1 MQMEVR
7 TITVGYRE
15 VPVLDQVSLQI
26 GAGELVGIIGCTGC
40 GKTTLLKAMAGLI
53 EVQGGEILLDG
64 ENIFA
69 RRFDRAILRKKVGM
83 VFQYPEYQLFAQTVE
98 KDVGFGL
105 KYSRLGYL
113 EKQERIRWALEQM
126 GFSYEEIKDQ
136 SPLALSGGEK
146 RRVAIAGVLATKPE
160 LLMLDE
166 PLAGLDPMAREAF
179 LEFLERLTR
188 QGVSVVMVSHNV
200 DALAEHAG
208 RIIGMKNGKIVL
220 DGSCREVL
228 GDSRALRKIG
238 LLGSEAAQTAELL
251 QANGVLPAVSE
262 EQASGV
268 LEAASGRQASGVL
281 PTALEEQTDGVQ
293 AVASDGRANGVLSAA
308 SEGQSAELLRG
319 LPVTYEAL
327 RDEIIGAL
335 IGKKGENG

>member
-7 TITVGYRE
+7 KLTVGYGTAW
-15 VPVLDQVSLQI
+15 VLDQVSLQV
-26 GAGELVGIIGCTGC
+26 GAGEFVGIVGCTGC
-40 GKTTLLKAMAGLI
+40 GKTTLLKAMAGLLK
-53 EVQGGEILLDG
+53 VQGGEILLDG
-64 ENIFA
+64 ENIFS
-69 RRFDRAILRKKVGM
+69 RRFDRSVLRRKVGM

-105 KYSRLGYL
+105 KYSRLSRE
-113 EKQERIRWALEQM
+113 EKQERVRWALEQM

-136 SPLALSGGEK
+136 SPLSLSGGEK

-179 LEFLERLTR
+179 LEFLEKLTG
-188 QGVSVVMVSHNV
+188 QGVTVLMVSHNL
-200 DALAEHAG
+200 DALAEHAA
-208 RIIGMKNGKIVL
+208 RIIGMKQGKIVM
-220 DGSCREVL
+220 DGSCQEVL
-228 GDSRALRKIG
+228 GDSRALRTIG

-251 QANGVLPAVSE
+251 QESGVLPELLRANGVLPE
-262 EQASGV
+262 
-268 LEAASGRQASGVL
+268 
-281 PTALEEQTDGVQ
+281 D
-293 AVASDGRANGVLSAA
+293 
-308 SEGQSAELLRG
+308 SAERSGLTPALQEEDENVWAEEKRILPGSG

-335 IGKKGENG
+335 TGKKGENR

>member
-7 TITVGYRE
+7 KLTVGYGTAW
-15 VPVLDQVSLQI
+15 VLDQVSLQV
-26 GAGELVGIIGCTGC
+26 GAGEFVGIVGCTGC
-40 GKTTLLKAMAGLI
+40 GKTTLLKAMAGLM

-64 ENIFA
+64 ENIFS
-69 RRFDRAILRKKVGM
+69 RRFDRTVLRRKVGM

-105 KYSRLGYL
+105 KYSRLSRE
-113 EKQERIRWALEQM
+113 EKQKRVRWALEQM

-136 SPLALSGGEK
+136 SPLSLSGGEK

-179 LEFLERLTR
+179 LEFLEKLTE
-188 QGVSVVMVSHNV
+188 QGVTVLMVSHNL
-200 DALAEHAG
+200 DALAEHAA
-208 RIIGMKNGKIVL
+208 RIIGMKQGKIVM
-220 DGSCREVL
+220 DGSCQEVL
-228 GDSRALRKIG
+228 GDSRALRTIG

-251 QANGVLPAVSE
+251 QESGVLPELLRANGVLPE
-262 EQASGV
+262 
-268 LEAASGRQASGVL
+268 
-281 PTALEEQTDGVQ
+281 D
-293 AVASDGRANGVLSAA
+293 
-308 SEGQSAELLRG
+308 SAERSGLTLALQEEDENVWAEEKRILSGSG

-327 RDEIIGAL
+327 RNEIIGAL
-335 IGKKGENG
+335 TGKKGENR

>member
-7 TITVGYRE
+7 KLTVGYGTAW
-15 VPVLDQVSLQI
+15 VLDQVSLQV
-26 GAGELVGIIGCTGC
+26 GAGEFVGIVGCTGC
-40 GKTTLLKAMAGLI
+40 GKTTLLKAMAGLM

-64 ENIFA
+64 ENIFS
-69 RRFDRAILRKKVGM
+69 RRFDRTVLRRKVGM

-105 KYSRLGYL
+105 KYSRLSRE
-113 EKQERIRWALEQM
+113 EKQKRVRWALEQM

-136 SPLALSGGEK
+136 SPLSLSGGEK

-179 LEFLERLTR
+179 LEFLEKLTE
-188 QGVSVVMVSHNV
+188 QGVTVLMVSHNL
-200 DALAEHAG
+200 DALAEHAA
-208 RIIGMKNGKIVL
+208 RIIGMKQGKIVM
-220 DGSCREVL
+220 DGSCQEVL
-228 GDSRALRKIG
+228 GDSRALRTIG

-251 QANGVLPAVSE
+251 QESGVLPELLRANGVLPE
-262 EQASGV
+262 
-268 LEAASGRQASGVL
+268 
-281 PTALEEQTDGVQ
+281 D
-293 AVASDGRANGVLSAA
+293 
-308 SEGQSAELLRG
+308 SAERSGLTLALQEEDENVWAEEKRILPGSG

-335 IGKKGENG
+335 TGKKGENR

>member
-7 TITVGYRE
+7 KLTVGYGTAW
-15 VPVLDQVSLQI
+15 VLDQVSLQV
-26 GAGELVGIIGCTGC
+26 GAGEFVGIVGCTGC
-40 GKTTLLKAMAGLI
+40 GKTTLLKAMAGLM

-64 ENIFA
+64 ENIFS
-69 RRFDRAILRKKVGM
+69 RRFDRTVLRRKVGM

-105 KYSRLGYL
+105 KYSRLSRE
-113 EKQERIRWALEQM
+113 EKQERVRWALEQM

-136 SPLALSGGEK
+136 SPLSLSGGEK

-179 LEFLERLTR
+179 LEFLEKLTG
-188 QGVSVVMVSHNV
+188 QGVTVLMVSHNL
-200 DALAEHAG
+200 DALAEHAA
-208 RIIGMKNGKIVL
+208 RIIGMKQGKIVM
-220 DGSCREVL
+220 DGSCQEVL
-228 GDSRALRKIG
+228 GDSRALRTIG

-251 QANGVLPAVSE
+251 QESGVLPEHLRANGVLPE
-262 EQASGV
+262 
-268 LEAASGRQASGVL
+268 
-281 PTALEEQTDGVQ
+281 D
-293 AVASDGRANGVLSAA
+293 
-308 SEGQSAELLRG
+308 SAERSGLTPALQEEDENVWAEEKRILPGSG

-335 IGKKGENG
+335 TGKKGENR

>member
-7 TITVGYRE
+7 KLTVGYGTAW
-15 VPVLDQVSLQI
+15 VLDQVSLQV
-26 GAGELVGIIGCTGC
+26 GAGEFVGIVGCTGC
-40 GKTTLLKAMAGLI
+40 GKTTLLKAMAGLL
-53 EVQGGEILLDG
+53 EVQDGEILLDG
-64 ENIFA
+64 ENIFS
-69 RRFDRAILRKKVGM
+69 RRFDRTVLRRKVGM

-105 KYSRLGYL
+105 KYSRLSRE
-113 EKQERIRWALEQM
+113 EKQERVRWALEQM

-136 SPLALSGGEK
+136 SPLSLSGGEK

-179 LEFLERLTR
+179 LEFLEKLTG
-188 QGVSVVMVSHNV
+188 QGVTVLMVSHNL
-200 DALAEHAG
+200 DALAEHAA
-208 RIIGMKNGKIVL
+208 RIIGMKQGKIVM
-220 DGSCREVL
+220 DGSCQEVL
-228 GDSRALRKIG
+228 GDSRALRTIG

-251 QANGVLPAVSE
+251 QESGVLPELLRANGVLPE
-262 EQASGV
+262 
-268 LEAASGRQASGVL
+268 
-281 PTALEEQTDGVQ
+281 D
-293 AVASDGRANGVLSAA
+293 
-308 SEGQSAELLRG
+308 SAERSGLTLALQEEDENVWAEEKRILPGSG

-335 IGKKGENG
+335 TGKKGENR

>member
-1 MQMEVR
+1 M
-7 TITVGYRE
+7 
-15 VPVLDQVSLQI
+15 LDQVSLQV
-26 GAGELVGIIGCTGC
+26 GAGEFVGIVGCTGC
-40 GKTTLLKAMAGLI
+40 GKTTLLKAMAGLL

-64 ENIFA
+64 ENIFS
-69 RRFDRAILRKKVGM
+69 RRFDRAVLRRKVGM

-105 KYSRLGYL
+105 KYSGLGRL

-136 SPLALSGGEK
+136 SPLSLSGGEK

-179 LEFLERLTR
+179 LEFLEKLTG
-188 QGVSVVMVSHNV
+188 QGVTVLMVSHNL
-200 DALAEHAG
+200 DALAEHAA
-208 RIIGMKNGKIVL
+208 RIIGMKQGKIVM
-220 DGSCREVL
+220 DGSCQEGL
-228 GDSRALRKIG
+228 GDSRALRTIG

-251 QANGVLPAVSE
+251 QESGVLPELLRANGVLPE
-262 EQASGV
+262 
-268 LEAASGRQASGVL
+268 
-281 PTALEEQTDGVQ
+281 D
-293 AVASDGRANGVLSAA
+293 
-308 SEGQSAELLRG
+308 SAERSGLTPALQEEDENVWAEEKRILPGSG

-327 RDEIIGAL
+327 RNEIIGAL
-335 IGKKGENG
+335 TGKKGENR

>member
-7 TITVGYRE
+7 KLTVGYGTAW
-15 VPVLDQVSLQI
+15 VLDQVSLQV
-26 GAGELVGIIGCTGC
+26 GAGEFVGIVGCTGC
-40 GKTTLLKAMAGLI
+40 GKTTLLKAMAGLM

-64 ENIFA
+64 ENIFS
-69 RRFDRAILRKKVGM
+69 RRFDRTVLRRKVGM

-105 KYSRLGYL
+105 KYSRLSRE
-113 EKQERIRWALEQM
+113 EKQERVRWALEQM

-136 SPLALSGGEK
+136 SPLSLSGGEK

-179 LEFLERLTR
+179 LEFLEKLTE
-188 QGVSVVMVSHNV
+188 QGVTVLMVSHNL
-200 DALAEHAG
+200 DALAEHAA
-208 RIIGMKNGKIVL
+208 RIIGMKQGKIVM
-220 DGSCREVL
+220 DGSCQEVL
-228 GDSRALRKIG
+228 GDSRALRTIG

-251 QANGVLPAVSE
+251 QESGVLPELLRANGVLPE
-262 EQASGV
+262 
-268 LEAASGRQASGVL
+268 
-281 PTALEEQTDGVQ
+281 D
-293 AVASDGRANGVLSAA
+293 
-308 SEGQSAELLRG
+308 SAERSGLTLALQEEDENVWAEEKRILSGSG

-327 RDEIIGAL
+327 RNEIIGAL
-335 IGKKGENG
+335 TGKKGENR

>member
-7 TITVGYRE
+7 KLTVGYGTAW
-15 VPVLDQVSLQI
+15 VLDQVSLQV
-26 GAGELVGIIGCTGC
+26 GAGEFVGIVGCTGC
-40 GKTTLLKAMAGLI
+40 GKTTLLKAMAGLM

-64 ENIFA
+64 ENIFS
-69 RRFDRAILRKKVGM
+69 RRFDRTVLRRKVGM

-105 KYSRLGYL
+105 KYSRLSRE
-113 EKQERIRWALEQM
+113 EKQERVRWALEQM

-136 SPLALSGGEK
+136 SPLSLSGGEK

-179 LEFLERLTR
+179 LEFLEKLTG
-188 QGVSVVMVSHNV
+188 QGVTVLMVSHNL
-200 DALAEHAG
+200 DALAEHAA
-208 RIIGMKNGKIVL
+208 RIIGMKQGKIVM
-220 DGSCREVL
+220 DGSCQEVL
-228 GDSRALRKIG
+228 GDSRALRTIG

-251 QANGVLPAVSE
+251 QESGVLPELLRANGVLPE
-262 EQASGV
+262 
-268 LEAASGRQASGVL
+268 
-281 PTALEEQTDGVQ
+281 D
-293 AVASDGRANGVLSAA
+293 
-308 SEGQSAELLRG
+308 SAERSGLTPALQEEDENVWAEEKRILPGSG

-327 RDEIIGAL
+327 RDEIIGVL
-335 IGKKGENG
+335 TGKKGENR